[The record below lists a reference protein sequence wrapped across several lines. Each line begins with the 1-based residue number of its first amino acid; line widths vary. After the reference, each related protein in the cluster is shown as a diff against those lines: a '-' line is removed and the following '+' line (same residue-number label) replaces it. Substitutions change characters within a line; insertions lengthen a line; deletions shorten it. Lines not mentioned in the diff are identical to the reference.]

1 MSLWETEIKR
11 WHPIISADVSSSSI
25 HIELTLFYIISSSS
39 FSLSI
44 TDHPIRTNASSPHRI
59 SLITHIYAS
68 SSSSL
73 SSSSSSPPLPQLDF
87 EARRASCHAR
97 IIREKKERLV
107 WNEWWD
113 PEADGWLLLLTS
125 VLTFPPHDFMT
136 FWRWSS
142 FRIQDSR
149 GFCCCVVLRGHTKE
163 TFPTSSF
170 DCQKRTTV
178 LTTDMIHATNY
189 SLCFIQIT
197 QRYCKINQQMKTT
210 DRNNLIIK
218 RSMLK
223 WPKWQ

>member
-44 TDHPIRTNASSPHRI
+44 TDHPIRTNASSPHCI

-113 PEADGWLLLLTS
+113 PEADGWLLLLLQCSHISATR
-125 VLTFPPHDFMT
+125 LHDFLKMK
-136 FWRWSS
+136 F
-142 FRIQDSR
+142 FQDS
-149 GFCCCVVLRGHTKE
+149 GFTRLLLLRCPPGSHKRNFSNFQFWLSEENNSPDDKHDTCHKL
-163 TFPTSSF
+163 FFMFHSNHPT
-170 DCQKRTTV
+170 
-178 LTTDMIHATNY
+178 L
-189 SLCFIQIT
+189 L
-197 QRYCKINQQMKTT
+197 
-210 DRNNLIIK
+210 
-218 RSMLK
+218 
-223 WPKWQ
+223 